1 MNFFR
6 NFLASFLGSITA
18 LFFIISLGFFLLAG
32 IASVATF
39 DKNVIQGGI
48 SSNSILNLD
57 LDKDV
62 YDNVPVTQEFEE
74 ILGVSP
80 EIIKFLDLINTIELA
95 SDNENIKGINLKSQS
110 PKMGWSQALTIRKAL
125 QKFRD
130 KGKFIYCYGDFFS
143 QKGYYLAS
151 VSDSI
156 FLNPMGNIELRGLGA
171 EVLYYKDLQEKY
183 GFKMEVVRHGKYKS
197 AVEPYLDDKMS
208 DANRNQIK
216 SLLNSIWDGIGS
228 QIKLSRKISS
238 VDFNKIVDH
247 LDATLPENAYGHNI
261 IDGIVSKTLYEHKL
275 KKVLGIEFNEK
286 LNNVSYMQMKNSY
299 NFKKGTRNQI
309 AVIYAQGP
317 IIYGKGNESN
327 IGQEIFSKTI
337 RKIKKSK
344 RIKAVVLRIDSPGGV
359 ALTSEIIW
367 NELIEL
373 KKEKPIVVS
382 MGNVAASGGYY
393 LSSVA
398 DKVFANDFTITGSIG
413 VFAMVP
419 NIAEFSKRIGINAE
433 QVETNKN
440 SIFYTPFEKPTQ
452 KFQLDVKKNIE
463 NIYELFKK
471 RVSDGRNISMDEV
484 EALAQ
489 GRVWSGEQALKNGL
503 VSEEGDIKDAI
514 NTAAELADLGNDFNV
529 TSYPK
534 IEPEINDILSVM
546 IPFNSSTFEFFN
558 VTTDLDPAIQSIN
571 SKEKKPII
579 FTSQPFN
586 LDIR

>member
-18 LFFIISLGFFLLAG
+18 LIFIISLGFFLLAG
-32 IASVATF
+32 VASVATF
-39 DKNVIQGGI
+39 DKNILQGEI
-48 SSNSILNLD
+48 LSNSILNLD

-62 YDNVPVTQEFEE
+62 YDNIPITQEFEQ

-80 EIIKFLDLINTIELA
+80 EIIKFLDLINAIELA
-95 SDNENIKGINLKSQS
+95 GDNKYIKGINLKSQS
-110 PKMGWSQALTIRKAL
+110 PKMGWSQTLTIRKSL
-125 QKFRD
+125 QKFKD
-130 KGKFIYCYGDFFS
+130 KGKFIYSYGDFFS

-156 FLNPMGNIELRGLGA
+156 FLNPMGNIELKGLGA
-171 EVLYYKDLQEKY
+171 EVLYYKQLQEKY
-183 GFKMEVVRHGKYKS
+183 GFKMEVIRHGKYKS

-216 SLLNSIWDGIGS
+216 SLLNSIWNKIGG
-228 QIKLSRKISS
+228 QIKSARKISS
-238 VDFNKIVDH
+238 ESFNKIVDN
-247 LDATLPENAYGHNI
+247 LDATFPENAFKNKI
-261 IDGIVSKTLYEHKL
+261 VDGIISRTKYKYKL
-275 KKVLGIEFNEK
+275 KRILGIKSDEK
-286 LNNVSYMQMKNSY
+286 LNNVSYIQMKNSNNY
-299 NFKKGTRNQI
+299 KKGTRNQI
-309 AVIYAQGP
+309 AIIYAQGP

-327 IGQEIFSKTI
+327 IGQELFSKTI
-337 RKIKKSK
+337 RKIKNNK

-359 ALTSEIIW
+359 ALSSEIIW
-367 NELIEL
+367 DELIEL
-373 KKEKPIVVS
+373 KKEKPLVVS

-393 LSSVA
+393 LSTVA

-440 SIFYTPFEKPTQ
+440 SIFYTPFEKPKK
-452 KFQLDVKKNIE
+452 KFRSNVKKSIE
-463 NIYELFKK
+463 NIYEMFKK

-484 EALAQ
+484 EVLAQ

-503 VSEEGDIKDAI
+503 VDMEGDIKDAI
-514 NTAAELADLGNDFNV
+514 NAAAELAGLENDFNI

-546 IPFNSSTFEFFN
+546 IPFNSSMSKFLKLS
-558 VTTDLDPAIQSIN
+558 DLDPVLKSIKT
-571 SKEKKPII
+571 KEKKPII
-579 FTSQPFN
+579 LTSQPFN

>member
-62 YDNVPVTQEFEE
+62 YDNIPVTQEFEE

-80 EIIKFLDLINTIELA
+80 EIIKFLDLINAIELA

-110 PKMGWSQALTIRKAL
+110 PKMGWSQALTIRKSL
-125 QKFRD
+125 QKFKD

-197 AVEPYLDDKMS
+197 AVEPYLDNKMS

-216 SLLNSIWDGIGS
+216 SLLSSIWDGIGS

-238 VDFNKIVDH
+238 VDFNKIVDD
-247 LDATLPENAYGHNI
+247 LDATFPENAHGNNI
-261 IDGIVSKTLYEHKL
+261 IDGIISKTQYQHKL
-275 KKVLGIEFNEK
+275 KKVLGIESDEK

-299 NFKKGTRNQI
+299 NSKKGTRNQI

-317 IIYGKGNESN
+317 IIYGEGNESN

-344 RIKAVVLRIDSPGGV
+344 RVKAVVLRIDSPGGV

-367 NELIEL
+367 DELIEL

-393 LSSVA
+393 LSTVA

-433 QVETNKN
+433 QVETNEN

-463 NIYELFKK
+463 NIYEMFKK
-471 RVSDGRNISMDEV
+471 RVSDGRNISMNEV

-503 VSEEGDIKDAI
+503 ANEEGDIKEAI
-514 NTAAELADLGNDFNV
+514 KAAAELADLGNDFNI

-534 IEPEINDILSVM
+534 IDPEINDILSLM
-546 IPFNSSTFEFFN
+546 IPFNSSISEFLN
-558 VTTDLDPAIQSIN
+558 ATTDLDPVIQSISN
-571 SKEKKPII
+571 KEKKPII
-579 FTSQPFN
+579 FTSQLFN

>member
-1 MNFFR
+1 MNFLR
-6 NFLASFLGSITA
+6 NFLASFLGSLTA
-18 LFFIISLGFFLLAG
+18 LIFIISLGFILIAG

-39 DKNVIQGGI
+39 DKNILQGEI
-48 SSNSILNLD
+48 PSNSILNLD

-62 YDNVPVTQEFEE
+62 YDNIPVTQEFEE
-74 ILGVSP
+74 ILGFSP
-80 EIIKFLDLINTIELA
+80 EIIKFLDLINAIELA
-95 SDNENIKGINLKSQS
+95 GDNKDIKGINLKSQS
-110 PKMGWSQALTIRKAL
+110 PKMGWSQALTIRKSL
-125 QKFRD
+125 QKFKD
-130 KGKFIYCYGDFFS
+130 KGKFIYSYGDFFS

-156 FLNPMGNIELRGLGA
+156 FLNPLGNVELRGLGA
-171 EVLYYKDLQEKY
+171 EVLYYKKLQEKY

-216 SLLNSIWDGIGS
+216 SLLNSIWEGIGN

-238 VDFNKIVDH
+238 ENFNEIVDN
-247 LDATLPENAYGHNI
+247 LDATFPENAFRNNI
-261 IDGIVSKTLYEHKL
+261 IDGIVSKTQYKYNL
-275 KKVLGIEFNEK
+275 KRILGIKSDEK
-286 LNNVSYMQMKNSY
+286 LSNVSYLQIKNSY
-299 NFKKGTRNQI
+299 NYNKGTRNQI
-309 AVIYAQGP
+309 AIVYAQGP
-317 IIYGKGNESN
+317 IIYGEGNESN
-327 IGQEIFSKTI
+327 IGQELFSKTI
-337 RKIKKSK
+337 RKIKNNK

-359 ALTSEIIW
+359 ALSSEIIW
-367 NELIEL
+367 DELIEL
-373 KKEKPIVVS
+373 KKKKPLVVS

-393 LSSVA
+393 LSTVA

-419 NIAEFSKRIGINAE
+419 NITEFSKRIGINAE

-452 KFQLDVKKNIE
+452 KFRSNVKESIE
-463 NIYELFKK
+463 NIYEIFKK

-484 EALAQ
+484 EVLAQ

-503 VSEEGDIKDAI
+503 VDMEGDIKDAI
-514 NTAAELADLGNDFNV
+514 NAAAELADLGNDFNI

-534 IEPEINDILSVM
+534 IEPKINDILSVI
-546 IPFNSSTFEFFN
+546 IPFNSSMSEFLKLS
-558 VTTDLDPAIQSIN
+558 DLDLVIKSIS

-579 FTSQPFN
+579 FASQTFN

>member
-18 LFFIISLGFFLLAG
+18 LLFIISLGFFLLAG

-62 YDNVPVTQEFEE
+62 YDNIPVTQEFEE

-80 EIIKFLDLINTIELA
+80 EIIKFLDLINAIELA

-110 PKMGWSQALTIRKAL
+110 PKMGWSQALTIRKSL
-125 QKFRD
+125 QKFKD

-197 AVEPYLDDKMS
+197 AVEPYLDNKMS

-216 SLLNSIWDGIGS
+216 SLLSSIWDGIGS

-238 VDFNKIVDH
+238 VDFNKIVDD
-247 LDATLPENAYGHNI
+247 LDATFPENAHGNNI
-261 IDGIVSKTLYEHKL
+261 IDGIISKTQYQHNL
-275 KKVLGIEFNEK
+275 KKVLGIESDEK

-299 NFKKGTRNQI
+299 NSKKGTRNQI

-317 IIYGKGNESN
+317 IIYGEGNESN

-344 RIKAVVLRIDSPGGV
+344 RVKAVVLRIDSPGGV

-367 NELIEL
+367 DELIEL

-393 LSSVA
+393 LSTVA

-433 QVETNKN
+433 QVETNEN

-463 NIYELFKK
+463 NIYEMFKK
-471 RVSDGRNISMDEV
+471 RVSDGRNISMNEV

-503 VSEEGDIKDAI
+503 ANEEGDIKEAI
-514 NTAAELADLGNDFNV
+514 KAAAELADLGNDFNI

-534 IEPEINDILSVM
+534 IEPEINDILSLM
-546 IPFNSSTFEFFN
+546 IPFNSSISEFLN
-558 VTTDLDPAIQSIN
+558 ATTDLDPVIQSISN
-571 SKEKKPII
+571 KEKKPII
-579 FTSQPFN
+579 FTSQLFN

>member
-18 LFFIISLGFFLLAG
+18 LIFIISLVFILIAG
-32 IASVATF
+32 IASVASF
-39 DKNVIQGGI
+39 DKNILSGEI

-62 YDNVPVTQEFEE
+62 YDNIPVTQEFEE

-80 EIIKFLDLINTIELA
+80 EIIKFLDLINVIELA
-95 SDNENIKGINLKSQS
+95 TENKDIKGINLKTQS
-110 PKMGWSQALTIRKAL
+110 PKMGWSQALTIRKSL
-125 QKFRD
+125 QRFKD
-130 KGKFIYCYGDFFS
+130 EGKFIYTYGDFFS

-156 FLNPMGNIELRGLGA
+156 FLNAMGNIELRGLGA
-171 EVLYYKDLQEKY
+171 EVLYYKELQEKY
-183 GFKMEVVRHGKYKS
+183 GFKMEVIRHGKYKS

-208 DANRNQIK
+208 EANRSQIR
-216 SLLNSIWDGIGS
+216 SLLNSIWGGIAN
-228 QIKLSRKISS
+228 QIKLSRRVSTEN
-238 VDFNKIVDH
+238 FNKIVDN
-247 LDATLPENAYGHNI
+247 LTATLPVNAFRNNI
-261 IDGIVSKTLYEHKL
+261 VDGIVSKTQYKQ
-275 KKVLGIEFNEK
+275 KVKRKLGIKPDEK
-286 LNNVSYMQMKNSY
+286 LNNVSYLQMKNSFKY
-299 NFKKGTRNQI
+299 KKGTRNQI

-317 IIYGKGNESN
+317 IIYGEGNESN
-327 IGQEIFSKTI
+327 IGQELFSKTL
-337 RKIKKSK
+337 RKIKNSK

-367 NELIEL
+367 DELIEL

-382 MGNVAASGGYY
+382 MGNIAASGGYY
-393 LSSVA
+393 LSTVA
-398 DKVFANDFTITGSIG
+398 DKVFANNFTITGSIG

-419 NIAEFSKRIGINAE
+419 NITEFSKRIGINAE

-440 SIFYTPFEKPTQ
+440 SIFYTPFEKPTK
-452 KFQLDVKKNIE
+452 KFRSNVKENIE
-463 NIYELFKK
+463 NIYEMFKK

-484 EALAQ
+484 ETLAQ

-503 VSEEGDIKDAI
+503 VNEEGDIKSAI
-514 NTAAELADLGNDFNV
+514 NAAAELADLGNDFNI

-546 IPFNSSTFEFFN
+546 IPFNSSMSDFLKIS
-558 VTTDLDPAIQSIN
+558 DLDLIIQSITN
-571 SKEKKPII
+571 KEKNPII

-586 LDIR
+586 IDIR